1 MLPRLKRTFHRRYE
15 LAILSLKEIGPSANR
30 GGCGMEALL
39 NNLWAT
45 IAAGVVLTVI
55 MVLVAHAI
63 AS

>member
-1 MLPRLKRTFHRRYE
+1 
-15 LAILSLKEIGPSANR
+15 
-30 GGCGMEALL
+30 MEALL

-55 MVLVAHAI
+55 MVLIAHAI

>member
-1 MLPRLKRTFHRRYE
+1 
-15 LAILSLKEIGPSANR
+15 
-30 GGCGMEALL
+30 MEALL

-45 IAAGVVLTVI
+45 NAAGIVLTVI

>member
-1 MLPRLKRTFHRRYE
+1 
-15 LAILSLKEIGPSANR
+15 
-30 GGCGMEALL
+30 MEALL

-63 AS
+63 AA